1 MKRLSILLLALIMT
15 ISSALTLYAED
26 GSVTYKGSTK
36 EFIFEPGSDYSVTD
50 LFPNFKDVMPGD
62 TLTQKITVR
71 NDMAHYFIIKVS
83 LRALGAHE
91 GSEEFLSQLKL
102 TVKRSDEQ
110 GTTDIFDASADQTA
124 QLTDWVTLG
133 EFYAGQTVD
142 LDLTLEVPIE
152 LGNDFK
158 DKIGYLDWE
167 FWVEEF
173 PTGNGWTPPPPS
185 GTPSAE
191 EGAAKTGDDA
201 NLALWYS
208 LLGVSAVGLIILF
221 FWRKKEDKED

>member
-1 MKRLSILLLALIMT
+1 MKRLIVLLLAYIMT

-50 LFPNFKDVMPGD
+50 LFSNFKDVMPGD
-62 TLTQKITVR
+62 TLTQKITIR

-185 GTPSAE
+185 GTPSAD